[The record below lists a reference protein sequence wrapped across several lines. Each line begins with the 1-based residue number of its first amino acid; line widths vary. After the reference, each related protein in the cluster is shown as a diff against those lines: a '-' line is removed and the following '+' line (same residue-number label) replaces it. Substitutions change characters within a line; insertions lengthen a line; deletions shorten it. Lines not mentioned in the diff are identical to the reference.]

1 MTVLTPELPSLSA
14 SNRAVNHA
22 LLGAMAALHRL
33 NELGLTVRYVE
44 VTPTHQAR
52 LVLLEAPAEGVLEH
66 AMKTRIAL
74 GDGVLETRV
83 CALLGCQ
90 VEWAARRRPAAD
102 AVTAEV
108 AA

>member
-1 MTVLTPELPSLSA
+1 MTVLTPELPTLSV
-14 SNRAVNHA
+14 SNRAVNQA

-44 VTPTHQAR
+44 VTATHHAR
-52 LVLLEAPAEGVLEH
+52 LVLLEAPANGALEH
-66 AMKTRIAL
+66 ALKTRIAL

-83 CALLGCQ
+83 ATLLGCQ
-90 VEWAARRRPAAD
+90 VEWAARRRPATD